1 MRKILFTIA
10 VLLVTSLISCEK
22 DDTLLLKN
30 VPKEDLKQCRGCG
43 GTWDLIDTKR

>member
-1 MRKILFTIA
+1 MRRILFTIM
-10 VLLVTSLISCEK
+10 VLFGTSLISCEK
-22 DDTLLLKN
+22 NDTPLLKN